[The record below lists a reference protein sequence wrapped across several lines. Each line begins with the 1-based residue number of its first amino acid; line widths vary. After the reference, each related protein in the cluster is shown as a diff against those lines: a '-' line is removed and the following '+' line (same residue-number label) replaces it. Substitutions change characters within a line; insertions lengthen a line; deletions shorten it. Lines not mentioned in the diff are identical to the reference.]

1 LVPRKEEQEEN
12 LVDKSYDDM
21 NLQHKSDVV
30 DSESPHNTDGN
41 KSGVVLNQIE
51 FSQDEEILRQN
62 LLTVPFLPK
71 VEDAVMLMLAVA
83 IQYQKQ

>member
-30 DSESPHNTDGN
+30 DSESPHKTDGN
-41 KSGVVLNQIE
+41 KSGVVLNQIK

>member
-41 KSGVVLNQIE
+41 KSGVVQS
-51 FSQDEEILRQN
+51 FHKMKKS
-62 LLTVPFLPK
+62 
-71 VEDAVMLMLAVA
+71 
-83 IQYQKQ
+83 